1 MVCGPYVRKE
11 RNLQEVPSRHGAAQR
26 LAFAYKGE
34 GQSCHVPDLV
44 AAASYAAA
52 VGIGAM
58 RWRSYTE
65 EPHFH
70 DAWVS
75 AELMRTNP
83 KFFPRL
89 MFIFASPPLGKKLW

>member
-1 MVCGPYVRKE
+1 MGSELALFRKWGLPVFLLWRIRS
-11 RNLQEVPSRHGAAQR
+11 RNT
-26 LAFAYKGE
+26 
-34 GQSCHVPDLV
+34 SCRHVPDFV

-75 AELMRTNP
+75 SELMRTNP

-89 MFIFASPPLGKKLW
+89 MFIFASPPFGKKLW